1 MKNINTIFIIDDDP
15 ITVYGIKKILHS
27 VAVCHHIFE
36 FKNGQTAID
45 EIRKII
51 IENSH
56 LPELIFLDI
65 NMPVMDGWEFL
76 EAFISLPISKNININ
91 IVTSSIDQYDKEKSE
106 NFKSLTHHRIA
117 FNSKPIRRSEI
128 EEITKAI

>member
-15 ITVYGIKKILHS
+15 ITVYGIKKILNS
-27 VAVCHHIFE
+27 VAVCQHIHE

-51 IENSH
+51 IENTH

-106 NFKSLTHHRIA
+106 NFKSLTHHHIA
-117 FNSKPIRRSEI
+117 FNSKPIRKSEI